1 MATWECIPKPA
12 SLDIDLLSKVQ
23 ELSKHDSMASTP
35 RMTLNLESLLLL
47 FLFSK
52 VVTEIP
58 ICAVMIE
65 GMFLNYL
72 ANTSSDGLIVE
83 SSVLGP
89 WREWEEHYQT
99 GSELLIYRTSLLPAL
114 CGIIIMN

>member
-1 MATWECIPKPA
+1 MSRLGREKCGYLGVHSQVGIPGYRPTF
-12 SLDIDLLSKVQ
+12 KVQ
-23 ELSKHDSMASTP
+23 ELNKQDSMASTP

-83 SSVLGP
+83 SSV
-89 WREWEEHYQT
+89 
-99 GSELLIYRTSLLPAL
+99 
-114 CGIIIMN
+114 